1 MPTPIRSICVF
12 CGAAP
17 GSKDSYVRHAHE
29 LGQLLADRGITL
41 VYGGGG
47 IGMMGAVADGALSRG
62 GRITGVIT
70 RQLVDRELAH
80 PAVGDMRVVETM
92 HERKMLMVGLADAF
106 IALPGGYGTFDEFFE
121 AVCWAQLEIHRK
133 PIGLLNTMGFYNGLF
148 SFLEHA
154 EGEGF
159 LRLPLQKAVTLAE
172 TPSRLLDA
180 LDPPR

>member
-1 MPTPIRSICVF
+1 MPTPLKSICVF

-17 GSKDSYVRHAHE
+17 GGQDQYVRHAHE
-29 LGQLLADRGITL
+29 LGQMLADRGITL

-80 PAVGDMRVVETM
+80 PAVADMRVVESM

-121 AVCWAQLEIHRK
+121 TVCWAQLEIHRK
-133 PIGLLNTMGFYNGLF
+133 PIGLLNTRGFYNGLF
-148 SFLEHA
+148 SFLTHA
-154 EGEGF
+154 QSEGF
-159 LRLPLQKAVTLAE
+159 LRLPLERAVTLGDSPRA
-172 TPSRLLDA
+172 LLDA
-180 LDPPR
+180 MDSPR